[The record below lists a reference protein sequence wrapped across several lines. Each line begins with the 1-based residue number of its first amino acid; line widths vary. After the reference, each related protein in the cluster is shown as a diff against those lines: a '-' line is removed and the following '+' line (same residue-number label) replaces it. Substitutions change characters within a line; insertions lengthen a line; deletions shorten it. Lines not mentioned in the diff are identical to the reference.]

1 MCNWMNKA
9 NSQFQNYGHACVEDS
24 FPQFANQLPP
34 SSVRPGH
41 CWCCGKPLSQQEM
54 FPPGHPPRYMCDGC
68 YQNLAY
74 SWPNNKCLTCGGE
87 LPGNQVQQ
95 RIGNP
100 RELSYALHKGPCDDY
115 HSVMA
120 GIVLGLPFQTRNVP
134 TAVPGM
140 LNNLRIN
147 NPALLNPP
155 QTLQPLGFQPIGTAP
170 LPLASEPIHNRLL
183 KPVRKVKH
191 LGFPK

>member
-9 NSQFQNYGHACVEDS
+9 NSQFQNHGHACVEDS

-34 SSVRPGH
+34 SAVKPGH
-41 CWCCGKPLSQQEM
+41 CWCCGKPLAQQEM
-54 FPPGHPPRYMCDGC
+54 FPPGHPPRYMCRGC
-68 YQNLAY
+68 YENLAQ

-95 RIGNP
+95 RVGNP

-120 GIVLGLPFQTRNVP
+120 GIVLGLPFQTRNAP
-134 TAVPGM
+134 TPIPGL
-140 LNNLRIN
+140 LNNLPNHLR
-147 NPALLNPP
+147 LQPP
-155 QTLQPLGFQPIGTAP
+155 QPQQMLNFQPIGTTPHQSLFEQIDAAP
-170 LPLASEPIHNRLL
+170 LKR
-183 KPVRKVKH
+183 VRKVKH
-191 LGFPK
+191 LDFPK